1 MAKRKPII
9 LRRGKVGET
18 ARILNVGRTT
28 VQRALRWDGDTD
40 TQNLIRKKVYELGF
54 VKQF

>member
-18 ARILNVGRTT
+18 ARLLGVGRTT
-28 VQRALRWDGDTD
+28 VQHALKWENDTD